1 MSVKRIGQDPKLLS
15 LTGYSLTGAAEA
27 FGVSTRT
34 LRRAL
39 ADGRVEAIPVPQLSK
54 LISVREVER
63 VLAVGLRRGWGGPRR
78 RKRDREGAS
87 P

>member
-1 MSVKRIGQDPKLLS
+1 MSGNRIGQDPKPLEIS
-15 LTGYSLTGAAEA
+15 GYSLSDAAYA

-34 LRRAL
+34 LRRAI
-39 ADGRVEAIPVPQLSK
+39 ADGRVEAATVPPLYK

-63 VLAVGLRRGWGGPRR
+63 VRAVGLRRGWGGRR
-78 RKRDREGAS
+78 RKRNLQGAS

>member
-1 MSVKRIGQDPKLLS
+1 MSGKRIGQDPKLLS

-39 ADGRVEAIPVPQLSK
+39 ADGRVEAATVPQLSK
-54 LISVREVER
+54 LISIEEVER
-63 VLAVGLRRGWGGPRR
+63 VRAVGLRRGWGGRR
-78 RKRDREGAS
+78 RKRDLQGAS